1 MIIRKYEECFPFLFL
16 TLFFLSF
23 VFFLT
28 GSVATKKI
36 RELGFKGLIIGL
48 SGDDRCMEFK
58 ENGAD
63 KFLMKPVNRKQLS
76 EALRSESISQIRKS
90 HTV

>member
-1 MIIRKYEECFPFLFL
+1 MSEHFTCQFFYLFR
-16 TLFFLSF
+16 TFFL
-23 VFFLT
+23 

-48 SGDDRCMEFK
+48 SGDDSCTEFK
-58 ENGAD
+58 ENGAY
-63 KFLMKPVNRKQLS
+63 KFLMKPVSRKELS
-76 EALRSESISQIRKS
+76 EALRSESISKIRKS